1 MNSISAFTRSSIG
14 RKYIVAI
21 TGVILI
27 GFIIGHLLG
36 NLQIFIG
43 PDAVNQYAVSLRNL
57 GPLLWAVR
65 IFLLIAVVLHIYFT
79 IRLAI
84 DNRAA
89 RPQPYARKD
98 HVKAT
103 FASRTM
109 ALSGLL
115 VLAFILYH
123 LAHFTFLVV
132 NPQYATLHD
141 AQGRHD
147 VFSMMVYG
155 FQNPIVSTFYVIAMF
170 LLTLHLTHGTSSF
183 FQSLGLN
190 DKTLTPKLAWG
201 GRVFAWLI
209 FAGYTSIPVAVLL
222 GLVKPAQQL

>member
-1 MNSISAFTRSSIG
+1 
-14 RKYIVAI
+14 
-21 TGVILI
+21 
-27 GFIIGHLLG
+27 
-36 NLQIFIG
+36 
-43 PDAVNQYAVSLRNL
+43 VNQYAVSLRNL

-65 IFLLIAVVLHIYFT
+65 VFLLIAVVLHIYFT

-89 RPQPYARKD
+89 RPQAYARKD

-132 NPQYATLHD
+132 NPQYAELHD

>member
-1 MNSISAFTRSSIG
+1 
-14 RKYIVAI
+14 
-21 TGVILI
+21 
-27 GFIIGHLLG
+27 
-36 NLQIFIG
+36 
-43 PDAVNQYAVSLRNL
+43 
-57 GPLLWAVR
+57 
-65 IFLLIAVVLHIYFT
+65 
-79 IRLAI
+79 
-84 DNRAA
+84 
-89 RPQPYARKD
+89 
-98 HVKAT
+98 
-103 FASRTM
+103 
-109 ALSGLL
+109 
-115 VLAFILYH
+115 
-123 LAHFTFLVV
+123 V

-190 DKTLTPKLAWG
+190 DKKLTPKLAWG

>member
-1 MNSISAFTRSSIG
+1 MNSISAFTRASIG

-65 IFLLIAVVLHIYFT
+65 VFLLIAVVLHIYFT

-89 RPQPYARKD
+89 RPQAYARKD

-132 NPQYATLHD
+132 NPQYAELHD